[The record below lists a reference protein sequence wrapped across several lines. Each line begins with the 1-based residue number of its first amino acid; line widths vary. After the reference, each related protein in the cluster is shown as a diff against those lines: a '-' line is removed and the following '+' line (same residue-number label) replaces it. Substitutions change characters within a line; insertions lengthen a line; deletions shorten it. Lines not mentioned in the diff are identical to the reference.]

1 MKTITRVTVGTIVMV
16 LFAVNVY
23 SDFSYP
29 KLPWYERYFFPVGV
43 KFSYEMPLIPDD
55 GDWYAWSTGYML

>member
-1 MKTITRVTVGTIVMV
+1 MKAITRVTVGTIVMV

-43 KFSYEMPLIPDD
+43 KFSY
-55 GDWYAWSTGYML
+55 

>member
-1 MKTITRVTVGTIVMV
+1 
-16 LFAVNVY
+16 VY

-43 KFSYEMPLIPDD
+43 KFSY
-55 GDWYAWSTGYML
+55 